1 MKIKNLLIV
10 AAFFLIA
17 GFLKSQTTANWQFAA
32 IGMDGTNGYNNVEV
46 YYSVSTCNKN
56 EVISLKLIN
65 HNNYDVK
72 AQWINVVVGNDD
84 KEHYGK
90 SKLVSYKLA
99 ANETVIGDCKDK
111 TSTLTFKLSD
121 YGLKASDVRI
131 FVGSNFDVIKK

>member
-1 MKIKNLLIV
+1 MNIKNLITAL
-10 AAFFLIA
+10 AFILCSS
-17 GFLKSQTTANWQFAA
+17 FLKSQSSVNWQLAA

-46 YYSVSTCNKN
+46 YYSVSTCNSN

-65 HNNYDVK
+65 HNDYEVK

-99 ANETVIGDCKDK
+99 AKAEVIGDCKDK

-121 YGLKASDVRI
+121 YGIKASDLRI